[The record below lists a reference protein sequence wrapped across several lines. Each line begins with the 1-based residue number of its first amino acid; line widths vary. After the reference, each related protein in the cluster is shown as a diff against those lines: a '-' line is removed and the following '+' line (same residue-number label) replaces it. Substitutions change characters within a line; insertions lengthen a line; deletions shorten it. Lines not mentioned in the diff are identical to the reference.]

1 MTSGY
6 ESSAK
11 VLLIIALATGAALV
25 VLSELYPNE
34 EEGNVSG
41 QELVAGQG
49 RLRMCLRG
57 PPRTD
62 ILNLFAAE
70 T

>member
-11 VLLIIALATGAALV
+11 VLLIIALATGVALV

-34 EEGNVSG
+34 EEDTASG
-41 QELVAGQG
+41 QELVAVQG
-49 RLRMCLRG
+49 R
-57 PPRTD
+57 
-62 ILNLFAAE
+62 
-70 T
+70 